1 MEVRGW
7 IGVSVDSWKSLSP
20 RESFPDVNEPAS
32 FDVQETGNKSGL
44 LHTIELFGFDNV
56 GNRDLCLTLTS

>member
-1 MEVRGW
+1 MDRGLCRFLEKP
-7 IGVSVDSWKSLSP
+7 ILE
-20 RESFPDVNEPAS
+20 ESFPDVNEPAS